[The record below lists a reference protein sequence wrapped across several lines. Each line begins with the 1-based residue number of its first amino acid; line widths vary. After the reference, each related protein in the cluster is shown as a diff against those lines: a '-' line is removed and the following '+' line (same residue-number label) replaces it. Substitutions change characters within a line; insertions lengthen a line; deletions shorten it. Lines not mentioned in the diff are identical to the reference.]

1 MRDMSALCHKQTFV
15 IFATIIGRAA
25 SLLSNLTADRRR
37 AYPLVYATQ

>member
-15 IFATIIGRAA
+15 IFATIGRAA

>member
-1 MRDMSALCHKQTFV
+1 MSALCHKQTFV
-15 IFATIIGRAA
+15 IFATIGGAA